1 MAAVLR
7 WPHYPQACI
16 AYIVFP
22 PGGEL
27 FILLSTLL
35 NKPASAVLSAH
46 AAQISPSPLFQEPF
60 LK

>member
-7 WPHYPQACI
+7 WPHYPQACV

-35 NKPASAVLSAH
+35 NKPAVLSAH